1 MADQNPETF
10 LHCAQTD
17 DSDLQQFLKASNN
30 EQTMTEQS
38 SPPTASSPLTT
49 ECDVLVIGG
58 GPAGS
63 TVGALLAQRGHKV
76 TILEKEHHPR
86 FHIGESLLPA
96 NLPLLEKL
104 GVAQAVRAIG
114 IEKWGAEFVSPWH
127 ANQTQTFQ
135 FADAWDK
142 SMPFSYQVRR
152 SEFDEILIRNAA
164 RLGAEVIEGCR
175 ARDVAFAPDHSGAT
189 VHAQHEDG
197 RVQHWRARF
206 VVDASGRDT
215 LLGKQFDVKRRNPRH
230 NSSALYAHFTGVQR
244 HAGQDEGNIT
254 IFWFEHGWFWLIPL
268 ADGATSIG
276 AVVWPHYLKSRS
288 KPVKDFFLD
297 TIAMCP
303 ALAQRLAHATLSSGV
318 EATGNF
324 AYACTRTHGPNY
336 LLIGDAFSFI
346 DPVFSSGVMLAMQ
359 GGFVGAET
367 VDTCL
372 REPARAASA
381 LAHFDRQMR
390 LGPKEFSWF
399 IYRVTNPT
407 MRDMFMEPSNVWR
420 VKEALLSMLA
430 GDIFGKT
437 PIWRSLRML
446 KAIFYIASAL
456 NFKRS
461 FKAMRLRKA
470 NIRVV
475 EGAAP

>member
-1 MADQNPETF
+1 
-10 LHCAQTD
+10 
-17 DSDLQQFLKASNN
+17 
-30 EQTMTEQS
+30 MTEQNSATPPS
-38 SPPTASSPLTT
+38 SAMPS

-58 GPAGS
+58 GPAGA
-63 TVGALLAQRGHKV
+63 TAGALLAQRGHKV
-76 TILEKEHHPR
+76 VVLEKEHHPR

-104 GVAQAVRAIG
+104 GVAEAVKAIG
-114 IEKWGAEFVSPWH
+114 MEKWGAEFVSPWH
-127 ANQTQTFQ
+127 ANKSQTFK
-135 FADAWDK
+135 FGDAWDK

-175 ARDVAFAPDHSGAT
+175 VKDVAFAADRSGAT

-197 RVQHWRARF
+197 RIQHWRARY

-215 LLGKQFDVKRRNPRH
+215 LLGKQFDIKRRNPKH
-230 NSSALYAHFTGVQR
+230 NSSALYGHFTGATR
-244 HAGQDEGNIT
+244 HPGQDEGNIT
-254 IFWFEHGWFWLIPL
+254 IFWFDHGWFWFIPL
-268 ADGATSIG
+268 VDGSTSVG
-276 AVVWPHYLKSRS
+276 AVVWPYYLKSRT
-288 KPVKDFFLD
+288 KPVREFFLD

-303 ALAQRLAHATLSSGV
+303 ALGERLAHATLSSEV

-324 AYACTRTHGPNY
+324 AYACERTNGPNY
-336 LLIGDAFSFI
+336 LLIGDAFTFI

-372 REPARAASA
+372 REPAKAAAA
-381 LAHFDRQMR
+381 LAHFDRQTR

-399 IYRVTNPT
+399 IYRVTNPA
-407 MRDMFMEPSNVWR
+407 MRDMFMDPRNVLR

-437 PIWRSLRML
+437 PIWRSLAVL
-446 KAIFYIASAL
+446 KGIFYIASAL

-461 FKAMRLRKA
+461 WQAARQRKA

-475 EGAAP
+475 DGAGSVAP

>member
-1 MADQNPETF
+1 MAQ
-10 LHCAQTD
+10 
-17 DSDLQQFLKASNN
+17 DLPSHDLSGA
-30 EQTMTEQS
+30 
-38 SPPTASSPLTT
+38 ALA

-58 GPAGS
+58 GPAGA
-63 TVGALLAQRGHKV
+63 TAGALLAQRGHKV
-76 TILEKEHHPR
+76 VVLDKEHHPR

-104 GVAQAVRAIG
+104 GVADAVRAIG
-114 IEKWGAEFVSPWH
+114 MEKWGAEFVAPWH
-127 ANQTQTFQ
+127 DAKSQTFA

-175 ARDVAFAPDHSGAT
+175 VKGVEFAYDASGAT
-189 VHAQHEDG
+189 VQAQYEDG
-197 RVQHWRARF
+197 RSASWRARF

-215 LLGKQFDVKRRNPRH
+215 VLGKQFDIKRRNSKH
-230 NSSALYAHFTGVQR
+230 NSSALYGHFTGATR
-244 HAGQDEGNIT
+244 HPGQAEGNIT
-254 IFWFEHGWFWLIPL
+254 IFWFDHGWFWFIPL
-268 ADGATSIG
+268 ADGFTSVG
-276 AVVWPHYLKSRS
+276 AVVWPYYLKTRA

-297 TIAMCP
+297 TIALCP
-303 ALAQRLAHATLSSGV
+303 ALAERLAQATLSSEV

-324 AYACTRTHGPNY
+324 SYACERTHGPGY
-336 LLIGDAFSFI
+336 VMIGDAFTFI

-372 REPARAASA
+372 REPARAAAA
-381 LAHFDRQMR
+381 LADFDRQVR
-390 LGPKEFSWF
+390 KGPKEFSWF

-407 MRDMFMEPSNVWR
+407 MRDLFMAPRNILR
-420 VKEALLSMLA
+420 VQEALLSMLA

-437 PIWRSLRML
+437 PIWRSLRVL
-446 KAIFYIASAL
+446 KVIFYISSAL

-461 FKAMRLRKA
+461 WQAMRMRKA
-470 NIRVV
+470 NIRI
-475 EGAAP
+475 EDALDNAGAVAHGASLTR

>member
-1 MADQNPETF
+1 
-10 LHCAQTD
+10 
-17 DSDLQQFLKASNN
+17 
-30 EQTMTEQS
+30 MTEQRSTTSS
-38 SPPTASSPLTT
+38 SPAALS

-76 TILEKEHHPR
+76 VVLEKEHHPR

-104 GVAQAVRAIG
+104 GVAEAVKAIG
-114 IEKWGAEFVSPWH
+114 MEKWGAEFVSPWH
-127 ANQTQTFQ
+127 DSKTQTFK
-135 FADAWDK
+135 FGDAWDK

-175 ARDVAFAPDHSGAT
+175 VRDVAFAPDHSGAT
-189 VHAQHEDG
+189 VHAEHDDG
-197 RVQHWRARF
+197 RSERWRARF

-215 LLGKQFDVKRRNPRH
+215 LLGKQFDIKRRNPRH
-230 NSSALYAHFTGVQR
+230 NSSALYAHFTGATR
-244 HAGQDEGNIT
+244 HPGQDEGNIT
-254 IFWFEHGWFWLIPL
+254 IFWFEYGWFWLIPL
-268 ADGATSIG
+268 ADGTTSIG

-303 ALAQRLAHATLSSGV
+303 ALAERLVHATLSSDV
-318 EATGNF
+318 AATGNF
-324 AYACTRTHGPNY
+324 SYACEQTHGPNY
-336 LLIGDAFSFI
+336 LLIGDAFTFI

-359 GGFVGAET
+359 GGFVAAET

-372 REPARAASA
+372 REPEKAVSA
-381 LAHFDRQMR
+381 LAHFDRQVR

-399 IYRVTNPT
+399 IYRVTNPA
-407 MRDMFMEPSNVWR
+407 MRDMFMAPSNVWR

-437 PIWRSLRML
+437 PIWRSIAAL
-446 KAIFYIASAL
+446 KGIFYIASAW

-461 FKAMRLRKA
+461 WRAMRLRKA

-475 EGAAP
+475 EGSEPAAR

>member
-1 MADQNPETF
+1 
-10 LHCAQTD
+10 
-17 DSDLQQFLKASNN
+17 
-30 EQTMTEQS
+30 MTEQS
-38 SPPTASSPLTT
+38 SPTSQTPGGPT

-63 TVGALLAQRGHKV
+63 TVGARLAQQGYKV
-76 TILEKEHHPR
+76 VVLEKEHHPR

-96 NLPLLEKL
+96 NLPLFEQL
-104 GVAQAVRAIG
+104 GVAEAVKAIG
-114 IEKWGAEFVSPWH
+114 MKKSAAEFVSPWH
-127 ANQTQTFQ
+127 SKKSQTFH

-152 SEFDEILIRNAA
+152 SEFDEILIRNAT

-175 ARDVAFAPDHSGAT
+175 VKDVAFAADYRSAT
-189 VHAQHEDG
+189 VQAQHDDG
-197 RVQHWRARF
+197 RLQQWRARF

-215 LLGKQFDVKRRNPRH
+215 VLGKKFDLKRRNPRH
-230 NSSALYAHFTGVQR
+230 NSSALFAHFTNAKR
-244 HAGQDEGNIT
+244 HAGPDEGNIT
-254 IFWFEHGWFWLIPL
+254 VFWFQHGWFWFIPL
-268 ADGATSIG
+268 ADGTTSVG
-276 AVVWPHYLKSRS
+276 AVVWPHYLKSRR

-297 TIAMCP
+297 TIALCP
-303 ALAQRLAHATLSSGV
+303 ALAERLAEASMCSEV

-324 AYACTRTHGPNY
+324 AYSCERTHGPNY

-367 VDTCL
+367 VDICL
-372 REPARAASA
+372 REPAKAAAA
-381 LAHFDRQMR
+381 LAHFDQQVR

-399 IYRVTNPT
+399 IYRVTNPA
-407 MRDMFMEPSNVWR
+407 MRDMFMDPRNMFR

-437 PIWRSLRML
+437 PIWRSIALL
-446 KAIFYIASAL
+446 KGIFYIASL
-456 NFKRS
+456 W
-461 FKAMRLRKA
+461 
-470 NIRVV
+470 VV
-475 EGAAP
+475 EPMDSAPS

>member
-1 MADQNPETF
+1 
-10 LHCAQTD
+10 
-17 DSDLQQFLKASNN
+17 
-30 EQTMTEQS
+30 MTLQS
-38 SPPTASSPLTT
+38 SPTATPGADLTDLSQ
-49 ECDVLVIGG
+49 CDVVVIGG

-63 TVGALLAQRGHKV
+63 TAGALLAQRGYKV
-76 TILEKEHHPR
+76 VVLEKEHHPR

-104 GVAQAVRAIG
+104 GVADAVKAIG
-114 IEKWGAEFVSPWH
+114 MEKWGAEFVSPWH
-127 ANQTQTFQ
+127 ENKSQTFQ
-135 FADAWDK
+135 FGDAWDK
-142 SMPFSYQVRR
+142 SMPYSYQVRR

-164 RLGAEVIEGCR
+164 RLGAEVMEGCR
-175 ARDVAFAPDHSGAT
+175 VKDVAFASDRSGAT
-189 VHAQHEDG
+189 VRAQHDDG
-197 RVQHWRARF
+197 RVQHWRARY

-215 LLGKQFDVKRRNPRH
+215 VLGKQFDVKRRNPKH
-230 NSSALYAHFTGVQR
+230 NSSALYAHFTGATR

-254 IFWFEHGWFWLIPL
+254 IFWFAHGWFWFIPL

-303 ALAQRLAHATLSSGV
+303 ALGERLAQATLSSEV

-324 AYACTRTHGPNY
+324 SYACERTHGPNY

-359 GGFVGAET
+359 GGFVGAQT
-367 VDTCL
+367 IDTCL
-372 REPARAASA
+372 REPAKAAAA
-381 LAHFDRQMR
+381 LAHFDQQVR

-407 MRDMFMEPSNVWR
+407 MRDMFMGPSNMLR

-437 PIWRSLRML
+437 PIWRSLAVL
-446 KAIFYIASAL
+446 KAIFYIASAF

-461 FKAMRLRKA
+461 WQAMRLRKA

-475 EGAAP
+475 DGPEAATR

>member
-1 MADQNPETF
+1 
-10 LHCAQTD
+10 
-17 DSDLQQFLKASNN
+17 
-30 EQTMTEQS
+30 MTES
-38 SPPTASSPLTT
+38 SPATDAATAVQS

-58 GPAGS
+58 GPGGS
-63 TVGALLAQRGHKV
+63 TAGALLAQMGHKV
-76 TILEKEHHPR
+76 VVLEKEHHPR

-104 GVAQAVRAIG
+104 GVADAVKAIG
-114 IEKWGAEFVSPWH
+114 MEKWGAEFVSPWH
-127 ANQTQTFQ
+127 ESKSQTFM
-135 FADAWDK
+135 FGDAWDK
-142 SMPFSYQVRR
+142 SMPYSYQVRR

-164 RLGAEVIEGCR
+164 KVGAQVIEGCR
-175 ARDVAFAPDHSGAT
+175 VRKVDLGPVNTGAT
-189 VHAQHEDG
+189 VHAEHDDG
-197 RVQHWRARF
+197 RLENWRARF

-215 LLGKQFDVKRRNPRH
+215 VLGKQLDVKRRNPKH
-230 NSSALYAHFTGVQR
+230 NSSALYGHFTGCAR
-244 HAGQDEGNIT
+244 HPGQAEGNIT

-276 AVVWPHYLKSRS
+276 AVVWPHYLKSRT
-288 KPVKDFFLD
+288 KPVREFFLD

-303 ALAQRLAHATLSSGV
+303 ALAERLADATLTSEV

-324 AYACTRTHGPNY
+324 SYACDRTHGPNY
-336 LLIGDAFSFI
+336 ILIGDAFTFI

-372 REPARAASA
+372 REPAKAAAA
-381 LAHFDRQMR
+381 LARFDQQVR

-407 MRDMFMEPSNVWR
+407 MRDLFMAPSNIWR

-437 PIWRSLRML
+437 PIWRSLAVL
-446 KAIFYIASAL
+446 KGIFYIASAL

-461 FKAMRLRKA
+461 LQALRLRKA

-475 EGAAP
+475 DGAEQGAQ

>member
-1 MADQNPETF
+1 MIEQRSSSATP
-10 LHCAQTD
+10 CSAA
-17 DSDLQQFLKASNN
+17 AS
-30 EQTMTEQS
+30 
-38 SPPTASSPLTT
+38 

-63 TVGALLAQRGHKV
+63 TAGALLAQRGYRV
-76 TILEKEHHPR
+76 VVLEKDHHPR

-104 GVAQAVRAIG
+104 GVADAVKAIG
-114 IEKWGAEFVSPWH
+114 MEKWGAEFVSPWH
-127 ANQTQTFQ
+127 DGKTQTFR
-135 FADAWDK
+135 FSEAWDK

-175 ARDVAFAPDHSGAT
+175 VKRVAFAPGYDSAT
-189 VHAQHEDG
+189 IYAQHEDG
-197 RVQHWRARF
+197 RSLDWRARF

-215 LLGKQFDVKRRNPRH
+215 LLGRQFDVKRRNPRH
-230 NSSALYAHFTGVQR
+230 NSSALYGHFTGAKR
-244 HAGQDEGNIT
+244 HPGQDEGNIT
-254 IFWFEHGWFWLIPL
+254 IFWFDHGWFWLIPL

-288 KPVKDFFLD
+288 NPVSEFFLE
-297 TIAMCP
+297 TIALCP
-303 ALAQRLAHATLSSGV
+303 ALAERLADATLASEV

-324 AYACTRTHGPNY
+324 SYACDRTHGPNY
-336 LLIGDAFSFI
+336 LLIGDAFTFI

-359 GGFVGAET
+359 GGFEGAEA
-367 VDTCL
+367 VDVCL
-372 REPARAASA
+372 REPAKAASA
-381 LAHFDRQMR
+381 LARFDRQVR
-390 LGPKEFSWF
+390 KGPKEFSWF

-407 MRDMFMEPSNVWR
+407 MRDMFMAPSNVWR

-437 PIWRSLRML
+437 PIWRSIAAL
-446 KAIFYIASAL
+446 KGIFYIASAL

-461 FKAMRLRKA
+461 WRAMRLRKA
-470 NIRVV
+470 NIRIVDDARP
-475 EGAAP
+475 AAG